1 MAARQPFMDNIDI
14 KIIGLLRENARMP
27 LKTLAAEVGLAR
39 STARDRIDKL
49 ERAGIIRGYRADVAE
64 SAVGTQA
71 IRAFL
76 LLRLTMTPATD
87 ALKRISAMR
96 RVRRFY
102 SVSGDIDLIVEIDAA
117 TMLELNE
124 VRDTIARLPQ
134 VADVTTAPVLKV
146 ERE

>member
-1 MAARQPFMDNIDI
+1 MDDIDL

-39 STARDRIDKL
+39 STARQRIDKL
-49 ERAGIIRGYRADVAE
+49 ERAGIIRGYHAAVAE
-64 SAVGTQA
+64 SAAGAQT

-76 LLRLTMTPATD
+76 LLRLTMTPAKD

-96 RVRRFY
+96 LVQRFY
-102 SVSGDIDLIVEIDAA
+102 SVSGDIDLIVEIAA
-117 TMLELNE
+117 STMLELND
-124 VRDTIARLPQ
+124 VRDTIANLPQ

>member
-1 MAARQPFMDNIDI
+1 MDDIDK

-39 STARDRIDKL
+39 SSARQRIDKL
-49 ERAGIIRGYRADVAE
+49 EQRGVIRGYHADVAE
-64 SAVGTQA
+64 SVAA
-71 IRAFL
+71 PSIRAFL
-76 LLRLTMTPATD
+76 LLRLTMTPAKD

-102 SVSGDIDLIVEIDAA
+102 SVSGDIDLIVEIEAA
-117 TMLELNE
+117 TMLELNDT
-124 VRDTIARLPQ
+124 RDTIANLAQ